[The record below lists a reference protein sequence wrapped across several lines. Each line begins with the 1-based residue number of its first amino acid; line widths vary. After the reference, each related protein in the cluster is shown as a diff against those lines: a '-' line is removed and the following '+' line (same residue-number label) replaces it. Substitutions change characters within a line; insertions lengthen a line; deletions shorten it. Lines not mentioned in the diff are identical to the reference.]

1 MISVACSPNDR
12 SARPPAET
20 NTSTSPGEATGYYQG
35 GWKDDLRHGQGTMVY
50 PSGSCYVGEWHSG
63 DKQGQ
68 GRMEWADSGQ
78 VYEGEWDKGLP
89 TGWGTLV
96 YGAARGGGARAGDG
110 ARAGAPPSP
119 SSGGGPGGLGS
130 EFRDHLGQRN
140 CYVGQFRNGVRH
152 GVGTFY
158 YSTGAHYSGDWKDN
172 VKSGRGIFTFENGT
186 VFEGRFENDRPVD
199 GPLTQG
205 PSMQLAV
212 DDILAEEVG
221 GEQQL
226 RAVINLLLRY
236 NSELRD
242 TYRYYSDMSEGVE
255 KPEGGMSWGQFL
267 RMCKD
272 SRIPCRVLSSSRI
285 ERMVADVC
293 ARAALHGMAPGA
305 KASGP
310 RKFLLYRNF
319 LECLVR
325 AAHIKY
331 NGMDQLERRI
341 HQLLNNN
348 ILPHAGSHRRSTPLP
363 NSSGFG
369 LDRAGMDLL
378 QENADAL
385 RACFEAA
392 SDLDGKSR
400 RDAAAVRSVTRRQLL
415 KLLKLRGLLIGPLTA
430 QAAIRAAR
438 DPNDSDPED
447 EASPLLCM
455 GVEMSYDDFVGSVV
469 RCARL
474 AAEGGPDGLQP
485 FLQALSGSILPS
497 RDDQAEETVAEAGG
511 EVPAPAGK

>member
-1 MISVACSPNDR
+1 MGKFTWPESAEYEGEVRHGRREGQGTLRFEGSCSSYEGEWRRGLRHGQGGVVFPEHR
-12 SARPPAET
+12 PSRPATKVSARPPAET
-20 NTSTSPGEATGYYQG
+20 NTLASPGKATGYYQG
-35 GWKDDLRHGQGTMVY
+35 GWEDDLRHGQGTIVY
-50 PSGSCYVGEWHSG
+50 PTGSCYVGEWHSG

-68 GRMEWADSGQ
+68 WRMEWADSGQ

-96 YGAARGGGARAGDG
+96 YGAARGGGARAGEG
-110 ARAGAPPSP
+110 ARAGAPPPP

-205 PSMQLAV
+205 ASMQLAV

-310 RKFLLYRNF
+310 RKFLLCRIF
-319 LECLVR
+319 LESLVR
-325 AAHIKY
+325 AAHITY
-331 NGMDQLERRI
+331 NGMGQLERRI

-348 ILPHAGSHRRSTPLP
+348 ILPHAGGHRRSTPLP
-363 NSSGFG
+363 DSRLWARPGRDGPPPGERRRPAG
-369 LDRAGMDLL
+369 LLRGRLRPRR
-378 QENADAL
+378 QEPPRRRGGPVGDPPPAA
-385 RACFEAA
+385 EAA
-392 SDLDGKSR
+392 QALGPPHGAPDGPG
-400 RDAAAVRSVTRRQLL
+400 RDTGCPRPERQRPRG
-415 KLLKLRGLLIGPLTA
+415 RGLPPPLHG
-430 QAAIRAAR
+430 RG
-438 DPNDSDPED
+438 D
-447 EASPLLCM
+447 
-455 GVEMSYDDFVGSVV
+455 VV
-469 RCARL
+469 R
-474 AAEGGPDGLQP
+474 
-485 FLQALSGSILPS
+485 
-497 RDDQAEETVAEAGG
+497 
-511 EVPAPAGK
+511 